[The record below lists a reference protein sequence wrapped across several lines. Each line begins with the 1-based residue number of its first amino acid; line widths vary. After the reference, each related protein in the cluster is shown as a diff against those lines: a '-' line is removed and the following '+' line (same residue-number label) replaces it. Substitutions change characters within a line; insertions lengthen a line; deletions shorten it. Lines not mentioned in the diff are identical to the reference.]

1 MLQVRGEDSPPQQT
15 GNARS
20 RGATTV
26 SKVGGPSTPP
36 SPPLPFLSPLPLPLE
51 VGPLKPSYGVWGSAV
66 SFPSGVWGRAP
77 AEIDF
82 GAFLPQKFDIWWPL
96 FNDFPENQLIKFP
109 AFYKVAGN
117 RDHSFITVIKP

>member
-36 SPPLPFLSPLPLPLE
+36 SPPLPFPSLLPSP
-51 VGPLKPSYGVWGSAV
+51 
-66 SFPSGVWGRAP
+66 
-77 AEIDF
+77 
-82 GAFLPQKFDIWWPL
+82 
-96 FNDFPENQLIKFP
+96 
-109 AFYKVAGN
+109 
-117 RDHSFITVIKP
+117 